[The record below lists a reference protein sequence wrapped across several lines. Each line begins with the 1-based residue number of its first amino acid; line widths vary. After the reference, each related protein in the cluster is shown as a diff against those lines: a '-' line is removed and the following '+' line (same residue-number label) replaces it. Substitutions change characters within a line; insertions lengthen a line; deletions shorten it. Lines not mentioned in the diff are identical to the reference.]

1 MDDQES
7 FAQELARI
15 SRSWRATLD
24 GRLRESG
31 FTQARWYA
39 LLQLSRG
46 GEGMTQRELAR
57 RVGVEGPTI
66 GRLLDGLEKQGLI
79 ERRPADGD
87 RRANNIHLTP
97 AAQPLLKEIART
109 AAALRGEL
117 LDSIPAEDLLT
128 CIAVLRRIGD
138 RLEHR

>member
-31 FTQARWYA
+31 VTQARWYA

-46 GEGMTQRELAR
+46 CEGMTQRELAR

-79 ERRPADGD
+79 ERRSVNGD
-87 RRANNIHLTP
+87 RRAYNIHLTP
-97 AAQPLLKEIART
+97 AAQPLLKGINRT
-109 AAALRGEL
+109 AAALRHEL
-117 LDSIPAEDLLT
+117 LEDIPGEDLAT